1 MVEQSVVSET
11 SKLNNDSHP
20 PIDWQQLCRTM
31 LEKSL
36 PLDSVNTQPGET
48 LPTSQ
53 NAPLFLKI
61 FSTQQEN
68 FRLSGSHPQFKDHH
82 SDEELRT
89 YSPAELLYKLLELDL
104 CSHQGKRLAIIG
116 EGGTGKTLF
125 LRQIAHLLMEG
136 NPLESPQQELNHSD
150 EFSVPSKPESP
161 EMEAMSQGSLVDLL
175 NFDEETEYFP
185 IWVSPFQL
193 KTLSLK
199 DYLLGPWLQQ
209 AIQEKEPDLEIYR
222 KSFEQLLNTGK
233 VWILADGIDT
243 LAIESE
249 SPIKVGSLSAFG
261 RSLQDF
267 TEPINLVLTCRT
279 ETWQLDPKG
288 LSGFDRYQTKKLSY
302 PTEVEATIK
311 HWFATNQRSIGNNHH
326 THDSKEENPEDLGKE
341 LCELL
346 AKPDQE
352 SVRPWLSNPLA
363 LVLCCR
369 FWQGRPDFFPK
380 NSAELYEQLVAQFY
394 QWKAEQLPTSSQ
406 QQQELNQQLGELAK
420 KILLKNQGYT
430 QPIAHDEIQ
439 ACWGEEATFLR
450 LFLRLGWLIPR
461 GLLLVQATS
470 PSELPIMANKHYGF
484 CDRIFRDYF
493 AALAIADW
501 QFFLDIPERNYRLFE
516 PQWQNVLFFWFGR
529 PDVHSSQKDA
539 FIKAL
544 MTFEDNFSEHNFYGK
559 RAYLLAVQLLTEFQ
573 ECIYR
578 EILLNQLKDWAEG
591 KENATATF
599 KQSARA
605 ILSQTYRP
613 FVVDLYLQELKRAS
627 TQADYQRVGTALLQF
642 AKGNLIA
649 IASIENQLT
658 HFPHSPWRYTLA
670 ETLGLIDPGNQRAI
684 ATFIEILDDPQNSE
698 DCQIALAAL
707 NKIAVGDDQAI
718 AAVVEFLSSE
728 LSSTQQR
735 QALNCLETIGQGHS
749 LAIAYLLQRFRVYR
763 GGSLRCQTAESL
775 EKIDPGNP
783 TAISVLLHLLQ
794 PSQTTEI
801 RKQAIYSLG
810 ETSASYPQA
819 ITALIDLLQS
829 DDDIFIRWLAISSL
843 TKIGVGNPT
852 VIKAFENLI
861 EESQDNLQLKET
873 GWLIKEVMEA
883 LAKIDPTNPVLLN
896 FLVDLI
902 QPDINS
908 EGNQEIA
915 ESLGK
920 LDPGNP
926 TAIAMLGQLLKAKED
941 EFTQRQAAASLGK
954 IDSGNLEALMML
966 IHLLQQSLNPDI
978 RRLSAQSLGDI
989 TPHNAAAI
997 AALIRTA
1004 LITPDKET
1012 RRASIK
1018 SLGKIGLGNRE
1029 VCQTLIDLLRV
1040 QSHQNLHSEI
1050 AENLIKILSRPLMP
1064 FVIHPLKESLLNTVY
1079 QPDPALYDI
1088 FWHCAQSLTYET
1100 FYQAWY
1106 QLPLD
1111 ATPAP
1116 SQDSLAAMPQA
1127 HFVTAP
1133 SPSAA
1138 ESAKDKLNLRED
1150 LFREIHNHSPLASL
1164 IQVIWI
1170 DCSQFL
1176 APDEP
1181 IIDIYDQMLAQNC
1194 PEFGNG
1200 VPDNLAKL
1208 RLYWRLIQRNRLDCA
1223 YIWLFDHSSP
1233 NCSPFSSEFLE
1244 KFKTFQGNIAL
1255 ISDQPNNPLV
1265 NFSPH
1270 SPQLIATI
1278 IEWIKAQINKF

>member
-11 SKLNNDSHP
+11 IKSNNDFHP

-48 LPTSQ
+48 LQMGQ

-68 FRLSGSHPQFKDHH
+68 FRLSGSHPQFKEHH
-82 SDEELRT
+82 NDEELRT
-89 YSPAELLYKLLELDL
+89 YSPPELLYKLLELDL

-125 LRQIAHLLMEG
+125 LRQMAYLLIEG
-136 NPLESPQQELNHSD
+136 NPLESPHNGLNHSD
-150 EFSVPSKPESP
+150 EFPIQSKTESP
-161 EMEAMSQGSLVDLL
+161 DMEAISQGSLVDLL
-175 NFDEETEYFP
+175 NFDEETEYLP

-209 AIQEKEPDLEIYR
+209 AIKEKEPDLEIYR
-222 KSFEQLLNTGK
+222 QSFAQLLHTGK

-249 SPIKVGSLSAFG
+249 NPVKTGSLSAFG

-267 TEPINLVLTCRT
+267 TEPINVVLTCRT
-279 ETWQLDPKG
+279 ETWQLDSKG
-288 LSGFDRYQTKKLSY
+288 LSAFDRYQTKELCY

-311 HWFATNQRSIGNNHH
+311 HWFATNQRSIGKNRHL
-326 THDSKEENPEDLGKE
+326 HDSKEDNPEDLGKE

-346 AKPDQE
+346 AKPEQE
-352 SVRPWLSNPLA
+352 SLRHWLTNPLA

-369 FWQGRPDFFPK
+369 FWQGRPHFFPK
-380 NSAELYEQLVAQFY
+380 NRAELYERLVAQFY
-394 QWKAEQLPTSSQ
+394 QWKAEQFSTSSQ

-420 KILLKNQGYT
+420 RILLKNQGYT
-430 QPIAHDEIQ
+430 QPIAHAEIQ
-439 ACWGEEATFLR
+439 DCWGEETPFLR

-461 GLLLVQATS
+461 GLLLVQVTS
-470 PSELPIMANKHYGF
+470 PATPPIMINKHYGF
-484 CDRIFRDYF
+484 CDRVFRDYF

-529 PDVHSSQKDA
+529 PDIHSSQKDA

-591 KENATATF
+591 KEHHSERF

-613 FVVDLYLQELKRAS
+613 FVVDLYLQELKKAS

-658 HFPHSPWRYTLA
+658 NFSHSPWRYVLA
-670 ETLGLIDPGNQRAI
+670 ETLGLIDPGNQTAI

-728 LSSTQQR
+728 LNPTQQR

-749 LAIAYLLQRFRVYR
+749 LAIACLLQRFRVYR

-810 ETSASYPQA
+810 ETSASYLQA
-819 ITALIDLLQS
+819 ITALIDLLQT
-829 DDDIFIRWLAISSL
+829 DEDIFIRWLAISSL
-843 TKIGVGNPT
+843 TKIGEGNPV
-852 VIKAFENLI
+852 VIKAFEDLI

-883 LAKIDPTNPVLLN
+883 LAKIDPSNPVLLN

-902 QPDINS
+902 RSDINS

-926 TAIAMLGQLLKAKED
+926 IAIDLLGQLLKQKED
-941 EFTQRQAAASLGK
+941 EFTQRQAAASLSK

-966 IHLLQQSLNPDI
+966 INLLQQSLNPDI
-978 RRLSAQSLGDI
+978 RRLSAKSLGDI
-989 TPHNAAAI
+989 SPHNAAAI

-1012 RRASIK
+1012 RRASVQ

-1040 QSHQNLHSEI
+1040 QSHQNLHPEI
-1050 AENLIKILSRPLMP
+1050 AENLIKILSRPLIP
-1064 FVIHPLKESLLNTVY
+1064 FVIHPLKQSLLNAVY
-1079 QPDPALYDI
+1079 QQDIIALYDI
-1088 FWHCAQSLTYET
+1088 FWYCAQSLTYET

-1111 ATPAP
+1111 TTPAM
-1116 SQDSLAAMPQA
+1116 SQDSLSAI
-1127 HFVTAP
+1127 AP
-1133 SPSAA
+1133 STPEFANN
-1138 ESAKDKLNLRED
+1138 KLNLREV
-1150 LFREIHNHSPLASL
+1150 FCREIQNHAPLASL

-1176 APDEP
+1176 VPDEP
-1181 IIDIYDQMLAQNC
+1181 LIDIYDQMLAQNC
-1194 PEFGNG
+1194 PEFENG

-1208 RLYWRLIQRNRLDCA
+1208 RLYWRLIQRNRSDCT
-1223 YIWLFDHSSP
+1223 YIWVFDHSSP
-1233 NCSPFSSEFLE
+1233 TCSPFSSEFLE
-1244 KFKTFQGNIAL
+1244 KFRTFQGNIAL

-1265 NFSPH
+1265 NFSPQ
-1270 SPQLIATI
+1270 SPQLMATI
-1278 IEWIKAQINKF
+1278 IEWIKTQINKF

>member
-11 SKLNNDSHP
+11 IKLNNDSLP

-36 PLDSVNTQPGET
+36 PLDSVNTQPGEA

-150 EFSVPSKPESP
+150 EFSVPSKPESS

-185 IWVSPFQL
+185 VWISPFQL
-193 KTLSLK
+193 KILSLK

-209 AIQEKEPDLEIYR
+209 AITEKEPDLEIYR
-222 KSFEQLLNTGK
+222 KSFEQLLHTGK

-380 NSAELYEQLVAQFY
+380 NSAELYEQLVSQFY

-493 AALAIADW
+493 VALAIADW

-529 PDVHSSQKDA
+529 PDIHSSQKDA

-591 KENATATF
+591 KENHSATF

-605 ILSQTYRP
+605 LLSQTYRP
-613 FVVDLYLQELKRAS
+613 FVVDLYLQELKKAS

-658 HFPHSPWRYTLA
+658 HFPYSPWRYSLA

-698 DCQIALAAL
+698 NCQIALAAL

-735 QALNCLETIGQGHS
+735 QALSCLETIGQGHS

-902 QPDINS
+902 QSDINS

-926 TAIAMLGQLLKAKED
+926 TAITMLGQLLKAKED

-1064 FVIHPLKESLLNTVY
+1064 FVIHPLKESLLNKVY
-1079 QPDPALYDI
+1079 QQDLALYDI

-1150 LFREIHNHSPLASL
+1150 LFREIHNHAPLASL

-1233 NCSPFSSEFLE
+1233 NFSPFSSEFLE

-1255 ISDQPNNPLV
+1255 
-1265 NFSPH
+1265 
-1270 SPQLIATI
+1270 
-1278 IEWIKAQINKF
+1278 

>member
-11 SKLNNDSHP
+11 SKLNKDSLP

-68 FRLSGSHPQFKDHH
+68 FRLSGPHPQFKDHH

-125 LRQIAHLLMEG
+125 LRQIAHLLIEG

-150 EFSVPSKPESP
+150 EFSVPSKTESS

-185 IWVSPFQL
+185 VWISPFQL

-326 THDSKEENPEDLGKE
+326 AHDSKEDNPEDLGKE

-470 PSELPIMANKHYGF
+470 PSELPIMVNKHYGF

-613 FVVDLYLQELKRAS
+613 FVVDLYLQELKKAS

-658 HFPHSPWRYTLA
+658 HFPHSPWRYALA

-698 DCQIALAAL
+698 NCQIALAAL

-735 QALNCLETIGQGHS
+735 QALSCLETIGQGHS

-794 PSQTTEI
+794 PSQMTEI

-843 TKIGVGNPT
+843 TKIGEGNPT

-902 QPDINS
+902 QSDINS

-926 TAIAMLGQLLKAKED
+926 TAIAMLGQLLKPKED

-1079 QPDPALYDI
+1079 QQDLALYDI
-1088 FWHCAQSLTYET
+1088 FWHCVQSLSYET
-1100 FYQAWY
+1100 FYQAWD

-1116 SQDSLAAMPQA
+1116 SQDSLAAI
-1127 HFVTAP
+1127 TP
-1133 SPSAA
+1133 SPSTA

-1150 LFREIHNHSPLASL
+1150 LFREIQNHSPLASL

-1176 APDEP
+1176 VPDEP
-1181 IIDIYDQMLAQNC
+1181 LIDIYDQMLAQNC
-1194 PEFGNG
+1194 PEFENG

-1208 RLYWRLIQRNRLDCA
+1208 RLYWRLIQRNRSDCA

-1244 KFKTFQGNIAL
+1244 KLKTFQGNIAL

-1270 SPQLIATI
+1270 SPELIATI
-1278 IEWIKAQINKF
+1278 IEWIKVQINKF

>member
-1 MVEQSVVSET
+1 MVEPGVVSET
-11 SKLNNDSHP
+11 IKLNNDSPP
-20 PIDWQQLCRTM
+20 PIDWQQICRSM

-36 PLDSVNTQPGET
+36 PLDSVNTQPGEV
-48 LPTSQ
+48 LQTSQ
-53 NAPLFLKI
+53 NTPLFLKI

-68 FRLSGSHPQFKDHH
+68 FRLPGSHPQLKEHH
-82 SDEELRT
+82 SANELKA
-89 YSPAELLYKLLELDL
+89 YSPQELLYKLLELDL
-104 CSHQGKRLAIIG
+104 CSPQGKRLAIIG
-116 EGGTGKTLF
+116 EGVTGKTLF
-125 LRQIAHLLMEG
+125 LRQIAHLLIDG
-136 NPLESPQQELNHSD
+136 NPFESPHNGLNHSD
-150 EFSVPSKPESP
+150 ELSIPSKTDASEI
-161 EMEAMSQGSLVDLL
+161 EEMSQGSLLDLL
-175 NFDEETEYFP
+175 NFDDETEYFT
-185 IWVSPFQL
+185 IWVSPFQI
-193 KTLSLK
+193 KNLSLK

-209 AIQEKEPDLEIYR
+209 AIKEKDADLEIYR
-222 KSFEQLLNTGK
+222 QSFVQLLNTGK

-243 LAIESE
+243 LAIES
-249 SPIKVGSLSAFG
+249 PNPVKAGCLSVFG
-261 RSLQDF
+261 RSLRDF
-267 TEPINLVLTCRT
+267 TEPINVVLTCRP

-288 LSGFDRYQTKKLSY
+288 LSGFYRYQTKELSY

-311 HWFATNQRSIGNNHH
+311 HWFATNQGSIGKNRHQDDPKED
-326 THDSKEENPEDLGKE
+326 DSEDLGKE

-346 AKPDQE
+346 AQPEQK
-352 SVRPWLSNPLA
+352 SVRQWLTNPLA

-369 FWQGRPDFFPK
+369 FWQGRPHFFPK
-380 NSAELYEQLVAQFY
+380 NSAELYEQLVTQFY
-394 QWKAEQLPTSSQ
+394 QWKAEQFSTSIQ

-420 KILLKNQGYT
+420 SILLKNQGYT
-430 QPIAHDEIQ
+430 QPIAHEEIQ
-439 ACWGEEATFLR
+439 ACWGEESPFLR

-461 GLLLVQATS
+461 GLLLVQGS
-470 PSELPIMANKHYGF
+470 DPSVTPIMGNKHYGF
-484 CDRIFRDYF
+484 CDRVFRDYF

-529 PDVHSSQKDA
+529 PDIHSSQKDG

-544 MTFEDNFSEHNFYGK
+544 MTFEDNFSEQNFYGK
-559 RAYLLAVQLLTEFQ
+559 RAYLLAVKLLTEFQ
-573 ECIYR
+573 ECVYR
-578 EILLNQLKDWAEG
+578 DILLNQLKDWAEG
-591 KENATATF
+591 KENHSATF
-599 KQSARA
+599 KQSAKA
-605 ILSQTYRP
+605 VLSQTHRP
-613 FVVDLYLQELKRAS
+613 FVVDLYLQELKKAS

-642 AKGNLIA
+642 AKGNLMA
-649 IASIENQLT
+649 ITSLENQLT
-658 HFPHSPWRYTLA
+658 NFPDSPWRYALS
-670 ETLGLIDPGNQRAI
+670 ETLGLIDPGNQKAI
-684 ATFIEILDDPQNSE
+684 ATFIKILENPKNSE
-698 DCQIALAAL
+698 DCQIALAGL
-707 NKIAVGDDQAI
+707 NKIAVGDYQAI
-718 AAVVEFLSSE
+718 AAVVDFLSSE
-728 LSSTQQR
+728 LNANQQR
-735 QALNCLETIGQGHS
+735 QALKCLETIGQGHS
-749 LAIAYLLQRFRVYR
+749 LAIACLLQRFRVYR
-763 GGSLRCQTAESL
+763 EGSPRCQTAESL

-794 PSQTTEI
+794 PSQRTEV

-819 ITALIDLLQS
+819 ITALIHLLQT
-829 DDDIFIRWLAISSL
+829 DDDIFMRWLAISSL
-843 TKIGVGNPT
+843 SKIGEGHPA

-883 LAKIDPTNPVLLN
+883 LAKIDPTNPVLLKS
-896 FLVDLI
+896 LVNLI
-902 QPDINS
+902 QSDINP
-908 EGNQEIA
+908 EGNQEVA

-926 TAIAMLGQLLKAKED
+926 TAIALLGQLIQQKDD

-954 IDSGNLEALMML
+954 IDFGNLEALMML
-966 IHLLQQSLNPDI
+966 IHLLQQSLNSDI
-978 RRLSAQSLGDI
+978 RRLSAKSLGDI
-989 TPHNAAAI
+989 SPHNAAAI

-1012 RRASIK
+1012 RRASVQ

-1040 QSHQNLHSEI
+1040 QSNHNLHSEI

-1064 FVIHPLKESLLNTVY
+1064 FVIHPLKESLLNAVY
-1079 QPDPALYDI
+1079 QEDAALYDI
-1088 FWHCAQSLTYET
+1088 FWYCAQSLTYET

-1111 ATPAP
+1111 ATPAM
-1116 SQDSLAAMPQA
+1116 SQDSLAAISPP
-1127 HFVTAP
+1127 P
-1133 SPSAA
+1133 SSL
-1138 ESAKDKLNLRED
+1138 ESAKNKLNLRED
-1150 LFREIHNHSPLASL
+1150 FFREIQNHDPLASL

-1194 PEFGNG
+1194 PEFENG

-1208 RLYWRLIQRNRLDCA
+1208 RLYWRLIQRHNPDCA

-1244 KFKTFQGNIAL
+1244 KLRTFQGNIAF
-1255 ISDQPNNPLV
+1255 ISDQTNNLLPY
-1265 NFSPH
+1265 FSPH

>member
-11 SKLNNDSHP
+11 IKLNNDSHP
-20 PIDWQQLCRTM
+20 PIDWQQICRTM

-48 LPTSQ
+48 LQTTQ
-53 NAPLFLKI
+53 NTPLFLKI

-68 FRLSGSHPQFKDHH
+68 FRLSGPHPQFKDHH
-82 SDEELRT
+82 SNEELRA
-89 YSPAELLYKLLELDL
+89 YSPGELLYKLLELDL

-136 NPLESPQQELNHSD
+136 NPHESHHHALNHAD
-150 EFSVPSKPESP
+150 EFPVPSKTESLD
-161 EMEAMSQGSLVDLL
+161 MEAMSEGSLLDLL
-175 NFDEETEYFP
+175 NFDEETDYFP
-185 IWVSPFQL
+185 VWVSPFQL
-193 KTLSLK
+193 KTLALK

-209 AIQEKEPDLEIYR
+209 AIQEKKPDLEIYR

-249 SPIKVGSLSAFG
+249 NPVKTGSLSAFG

-288 LSGFDRYQTKKLSY
+288 LSEFDRYQTKKLSY
-302 PTEVEATIK
+302 PTEVEATIR
-311 HWFATNQRSIGNNHH
+311 HWFATNQRSIGKNHH
-326 THDSKEENPEDLGKE
+326 AHDPKEDNPEDLGKE
-341 LCELL
+341 LCQLL
-346 AKPDQE
+346 AKPEQE
-352 SVRPWLSNPLA
+352 SVRQWLTNPLA

-369 FWQGRPDFFPK
+369 FWQGRPHFFPK

-394 QWKAEQLPTSSQ
+394 QWKAEQFSTSIQ
-406 QQQELNQQLGELAK
+406 QQQELNQSLGELAK

-430 QPIAHDEIQ
+430 QPIAHAEIQ
-439 ACWGEEATFLR
+439 ACWGEEALFLR
-450 LFLRLGWLIPR
+450 LFLRLGWIIPR

-470 PSELPIMANKHYGF
+470 PSEPSEPPVMTNKHYGF
-484 CDRIFRDYF
+484 CDRVFRDYF

-529 PDVHSSQKDA
+529 ADIHSSQKDA

-544 MTFEDNFSEHNFYGK
+544 MTFEDNFSKHNFYGK
-559 RAYLLAVQLLTEFQ
+559 RAYLLAVKLLTEFQ
-573 ECIYR
+573 ECVYR
-578 EILLNQLKDWAEG
+578 DILLTQVKNWAEG
-591 KENATATF
+591 KENHSERF
-599 KQSARA
+599 KQSARV
-605 ILSQTYRP
+605 ILSHTYRP
-613 FVVDLYLQELKRAS
+613 FIVDLYLQELKKAS

-642 AKGNLIA
+642 AKGNIIA
-649 IASIENQLT
+649 IASLENQLT
-658 HFPHSPWRYTLA
+658 HFPDSPWRYALA
-670 ETLGLIDPGNQRAI
+670 ETLGLISPTNQRAI
-684 ATFIEILDDPQNSE
+684 ATFIEILDDPKKLE
-698 DCQIALAAL
+698 DCQIALTAL
-707 NKIAVGDDQAI
+707 GKIAVGDDRAI
-718 AAVVEFLSSE
+718 AAVVEFLSSK
-728 LSSTQQR
+728 LSPNQQR
-735 QALNCLETIGQGHS
+735 QGLRCLEAIGQGHS
-749 LAIAYLLQRFRVYR
+749 LAIACLLQRFRVYR

-852 VIKAFENLI
+852 VIKAFEDLI

-883 LAKIDPTNPVLLN
+883 LGKIDPTNPVLLN

-902 QPDINS
+902 QSDINS

-926 TAIAMLGQLLKAKED
+926 TAIAMLGQLLKLKED

-989 TPHNAAAI
+989 SPHNAAAI

-1064 FVIHPLKESLLNTVY
+1064 FVIHPLKESLLNAVY
-1079 QPDPALYDI
+1079 QQDIALYDI

-1116 SQDSLAAMPQA
+1116 SQDSLAAI
-1127 HFVTAP
+1127 AP
-1133 SPSAA
+1133 SPSSP
-1138 ESAKDKLNLRED
+1138 ESAKNKLNLRED
-1150 LFREIHNHSPLASL
+1150 LFREIQNHAPLASL

-1181 IIDIYDQMLAQNC
+1181 LIDIYDQMLAQNC
-1194 PEFGNG
+1194 PEFENG

-1208 RLYWRLIQRNRLDCA
+1208 RLYWRLIQRNRSDCA

-1244 KFKTFQGNIAL
+1244 KLKTFQGNIAL
-1255 ISDQPNNPLV
+1255 ITDQPNNPLV

-1270 SPQLIATI
+1270 SPELIATI
-1278 IEWIKAQINKF
+1278 IEWIKTQINKF